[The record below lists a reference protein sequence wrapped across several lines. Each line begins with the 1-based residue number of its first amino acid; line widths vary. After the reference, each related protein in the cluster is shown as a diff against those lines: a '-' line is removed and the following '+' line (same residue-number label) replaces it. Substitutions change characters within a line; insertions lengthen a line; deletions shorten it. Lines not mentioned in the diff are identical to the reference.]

1 MCVCVCERS
10 ADHLCLV
17 YSSSSLDYSHQER
30 CAIKILEVEALEGF
44 DDIRVRALALC
55 FCVAK
60 TVLSHTLWRC
70 PLVASTP
77 PLGHAQKEIQTM
89 SMLHHPNVVRYL
101 ASFVTGCELWLVMPL
116 LDVGSCSSIMH
127 KHHKH
132 GIKDEYAIATILS
145 EALKGLAYFHED
157 SRIHRDLKAGNILL
171 SSDGSVQLADF
182 GVSGSMT
189 DGVQRRNK
197 VRTFVGTP
205 YVTLVSDVNLVCM
218 CARNCVVGVVLV
230 VCLYDL
236 LIDFSVF
243 FFAPVAGWRPRCS
256 IKLRAT
262 RSRSTFGRLAS
273 RHWSSPSGI
282 RHTRTTRQ

>member
-1 MCVCVCERS
+1 M
-10 ADHLCLV
+10 
-17 YSSSSLDYSHQER
+17 
-30 CAIKILEVEALEGF
+30 
-44 DDIRVRALALC
+44 
-55 FCVAK
+55 
-60 TVLSHTLWRC
+60 
-70 PLVASTP
+70 
-77 PLGHAQKEIQTM
+77 QKEIQTM

-189 DGVQRRNK
+189 DGVQKRNK

-205 YVTLVSDVNLVCM
+205 YVTKRCCTAVLAACI
-218 CARNCVVGVVLV
+218 GV
-230 VCLYDL
+230 
-236 LIDFSVF
+236 I
-243 FFAPVAGWRPRCS
+243 
-256 IKLRAT
+256 LRA
-262 RSRSTFGRLAS
+262 L
-273 RHWSSPSGI
+273 SPRVHCVSA
-282 RHTRTTRQ
+282 RVSV